1 MKLGAV
7 FVAVL
12 LALGACSSQPPKAQ
26 DGSSMVHTSA
36 PANVS
41 PGTRAAG
48 IAAAQIGVPYRY
60 GGSSPTGFDCSGLVY
75 FSYRQIGKSVPRTTS
90 GLWQNSAPVD
100 GSQLRAGDILFFRIE
115 GKVSHVG
122 MYLDDGQFVHA
133 PASGRHVSI
142 ESLHSDF
149 YRQAFI
155 RGGRL

>member
-1 MKLGAV
+1 
-7 FVAVL
+7 
-12 LALGACSSQPPKAQ
+12 
-26 DGSSMVHTSA
+26 
-36 PANVS
+36 
-41 PGTRAAG
+41 
-48 IAAAQIGVPYRY
+48 
-60 GGSSPTGFDCSGLVY
+60 
-75 FSYRQIGKSVPRTTS
+75 
-90 GLWQNSAPVD
+90 VD